1 MEKRRNKGKHTKI
14 VRVTLER
21 EKNIESNNSEFKSNN
36 KNVKIN
42 KILLYRES
50 SLWGITNLFLLL
62 VRL

>member
-1 MEKRRNKGKHTKI
+1 M
-14 VRVTLER
+14 RVTSER